1 MNTKAISFQPL
12 FLFGILASVTLIALA
27 GCSMSHSQAKEQT
40 VGTVIAGTTPAER
53 ATALTA
59 LMTST
64 LNLNESQ
71 QTRVAALNMDYSTR
85 FSILVASTNPNLDK
99 KAEFMRLSAD
109 KEAKLKGMLSDSQIQ
124 AYDANKADL
133 LDTYRLM

>member
-1 MNTKAISFQPL
+1 MNTKVISFQPL
-12 FLFGILASVTLIALA
+12 FLFGVLASLTLIAMA
-27 GCSMSHSQAKEQT
+27 GCSMTHNQAKEQA
-40 VGTVIAGTTPAER
+40 VGTVISGTTPSER
-53 ATALTA
+53 ANALTA

-64 LNLNESQ
+64 LNLNDSQ
-71 QTRVAALNMDYSTR
+71 QTQVAALNLDYSTR
-85 FSILVASTNPNLDK
+85 FSILMASTNPKLDK

-109 KEAKLKGMLSDSQIQ
+109 KEAKLKGMLTDSQIQ